1 MWWVRS
7 VPHHNIWGDS
17 VTCPYCE
24 HGETKVVDSR
34 VAGKGAIR
42 RRREC
47 LLCSQRFTTF
57 ERIEE
62 TPLFVVKRDGSRQP
76 FDRSKLMAGLVRA
89 CTKRPVSLEQVERAV
104 AMIESRLRNG
114 IREEVG
120 SQAIGDEALVVLRD
134 LDRVAYV
141 RFASVYR
148 DFQDVEE
155 FEQELDRLEE
165 TQANA
170 RSVIG

>member
-1 MWWVRS
+1 V
-7 VPHHNIWGDS
+7 N
-17 VTCPYCE
+17 CLYCE

-62 TPLFVVKRDGSRQP
+62 SPLFVVKRDGSRQP

-89 CTKRPVSLEQVERAV
+89 CTKRPVSLEQIERAV
-104 AMIESRLRNG
+104 GMIEARLRNG
-114 IREEVG
+114 IREEVAAP
-120 SQAIGDEALVVLRD
+120 AIGEEALAVLRD

-155 FEQELDRLEE
+155 FERELDRLEE
-165 TQANA
+165 VRANTS
-170 RSVIG
+170 SVIG

>member
-1 MWWVRS
+1 M
-7 VPHHNIWGDS
+7 
-17 VTCPYCE
+17 TCPYCE

-89 CTKRPVSLEQVERAV
+89 CTKRPVSLEQIERAV

-120 SQAIGDEALVVLRD
+120 SQAIGEEALAVLRD

>member
-1 MWWVRS
+1 M
-7 VPHHNIWGDS
+7 
-17 VTCPYCE
+17 TCPYCE

-57 ERIEE
+57 ERTEE
-62 TPLFVVKRDGSRQP
+62 TPLYVVKRDGSRQP

-114 IREEVG
+114 IREEVE
-120 SQAIGDEALVVLRD
+120 SQAIGEEALAVLRD

-155 FEQELDRLEE
+155 FERELDRLEQ